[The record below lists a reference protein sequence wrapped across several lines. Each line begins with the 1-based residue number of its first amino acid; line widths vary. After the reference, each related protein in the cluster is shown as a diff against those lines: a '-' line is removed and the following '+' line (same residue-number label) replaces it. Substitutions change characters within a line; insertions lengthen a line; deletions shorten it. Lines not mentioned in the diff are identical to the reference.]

1 MNFYENIPRVY
12 LKQTC
17 QQQGTSII
25 VIKTVD
31 IGTMLHQFFNKL
43 SRNFARLKIRL
54 FHALLSLFE
63 VGFIGFSN
71 VDDILVADVVTSMLC
86 RMLETDDVGDKLKI
100 LVTDSLYR
108 KKHQHNDSNTD
119 ILKLSPS

>member
-1 MNFYENIPRVY
+1 
-12 LKQTC
+12 
-17 QQQGTSII
+17 
-25 VIKTVD
+25 
-31 IGTMLHQFFNKL
+31 MLHQFFNKL

-63 VGFIGFSN
+63 IGFSN

-100 LVTDSLYR
+100 LVTDSLHR

>member
-1 MNFYENIPRVY
+1 
-12 LKQTC
+12 
-17 QQQGTSII
+17 
-25 VIKTVD
+25 
-31 IGTMLHQFFNKL
+31 MLHQFFNKL

-63 VGFIGFSN
+63 IGFIGFSN